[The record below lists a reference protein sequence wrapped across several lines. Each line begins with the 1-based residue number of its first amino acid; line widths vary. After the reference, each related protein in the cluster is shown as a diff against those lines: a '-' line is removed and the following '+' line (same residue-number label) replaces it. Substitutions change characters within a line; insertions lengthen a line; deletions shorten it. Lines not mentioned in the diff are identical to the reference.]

1 MCIVDCNKK
10 CQLDGWKNCN
20 HKESC
25 KVYTDNRYAKNPQI
39 DIAEP
44 VPICLRSCRWLSE
57 DDLNVAMDRRVELF
71 LAELQRWGKTDTN
84 KGGTDRTEV
93 NVHLQASV
101 VWNLGCLRLQCA
113 VTFYDFAKDGVAEVT
128 GLVFHPVD
136 AGDEAKRNLYP
147 TSGGSG
153 TISSGA
159 KAKVLNKITWF
170 VETARR
176 FDVEVS
182 GLTYGRGMMW
192 MSEKTFKDSAEMK
205 KLEDIGRGGKKLM
218 MMPDSR
224 YAMADAHNVL

>member
-1 MCIVDCNKK
+1 M
-10 CQLDGWKNCN
+10 
-20 HKESC
+20 
-25 KVYTDNRYAKNPQI
+25 
-39 DIAEP
+39 
-44 VPICLRSCRWLSE
+44 SE

-170 VETARR
+170 VEDASGTRIGQVVQENDVPTGQLDNNWGEDAFYAAQGAR
-176 FDVEVS
+176 DGIMELLKSS
-182 GLTYGRGMMW
+182 GAL
-192 MSEKTFKDSAEMK
+192 
-205 KLEDIGRGGKKLM
+205 
-218 MMPDSR
+218 
-224 YAMADAHNVL
+224 DA